1 MSPLP
6 EAALL
11 FRRRSRRRDVEQVA
25 AFRDFQRNNTLS
37 RVLSPPKDD
46 GVVPLQSKSSPPL
59 LRLLDVELPL
69 QHEQESDLL
78 PDTLK
83 DGGGQR

>member
-11 FRRRSRRRDVEQVA
+11 FRRRSRRRDVEKVA

-37 RVLSPPKDD
+37 RVLSPKDD

-83 DGGGQR
+83 YGGQR